1 MLSSIRQGGLRYVA
15 VQSGKSCQG
24 SARKSRAASKHASVH
39 WRWGEQGGS
48 WLMGSILSMENGR
61 GAAGSLR
68 QVVWRNSL
76 FPAATRLY
84 DSFNQL
90 FTTAFYLFFYICFR
104 SFTEQTWNFMSLFV
118 IFNMCIDFPS
128 SKLCWANIRLLPR
141 WIKIM
146 GNRSLPIKL
155 PFNFNNIDLTR
166 KRNAWRNI
174 SSRTGFPC

>member
-1 MLSSIRQGGLRYVA
+1 MSLCNLGKVVREVPENHEQPANMHLCTDDEENKAAHGWWDPSSPWKTEGELPVRSDKLYEGTPFSQQPQG
-15 VQSGKSCQG
+15 CMT
-24 SARKSRAASKHASVH
+24 ASTNFL
-39 WRWGEQGGS
+39 Q
-48 WLMGSILSMENGR
+48 L
-61 GAAGSLR
+61 
-68 QVVWRNSL
+68 L
-76 FPAATRLY
+76 FIY
-84 DSFNQL
+84 
-90 FTTAFYLFFYICFR
+90 FFYICFR